1 MKRMT
6 IKRRKPGLAKASIEP
21 LVPHPDP
28 PLNRHVHSVTLHV
41 GGRRYE
47 MTLHSECREITRGP
61 ASVIEMPGSSE
72 SNRRTE

>member
-6 IKRRKPGLAKASIEP
+6 IKPKKPALAKASIEP

-28 PLNRHVHSVTLHV
+28 PLARHVHSVTLHV

-61 ASVIEMPGSSE
+61 ASVIELPGRSASK
-72 SNRRTE
+72 RRTE

>member
-47 MTLHSECREITRGP
+47 MTLHSACREIPQVP
-61 ASVIEMPGSSE
+61 AQVIEMPGRSKKSE
-72 SNRRTE
+72 TQ